1 MASLSPFL
9 EPHLN
14 AFPSFCPAYPF
25 LFFPSLFHPLSWLP
39 TISSFHSHFLHS
51 SSSPSF
57 PSYLWHFIPIP
68 FYPSYLSFFLQWIFL
83 HQIFPLFQSFFYLPS
98 LLCFHLYLL
107 PPSLSLMA
115 LHPFLSST
123 LHYPISSLPH
133 CLAFFPPSISHF
145 LRPPSF
151 PTFLY
156 IFYESSLDKAAL
168 VWKKTYTF
176 VCFSLVDYFY
186 C

>member
-14 AFPSFCPAYPF
+14 AFSSFCPAYPF

-68 FYPSYLSFFLQWIFL
+68 FYHSYLSFFLLWIFL

-107 PPSLSLMA
+107 PPPSLSHGPSSIPIFNPSLPDFLA
-115 LHPFLSST
+115 SSLSSFLSSFYQSF
-123 LHYPISSLPH
+123 LASSLFSYLSIYILWIFSGQSCS
-133 CLAFFPPSISHF
+133 CL
-145 LRPPSF
+145 
-151 PTFLY
+151 
-156 IFYESSLDKAAL
+156 
-168 VWKKTYTF
+168 KKTYTF